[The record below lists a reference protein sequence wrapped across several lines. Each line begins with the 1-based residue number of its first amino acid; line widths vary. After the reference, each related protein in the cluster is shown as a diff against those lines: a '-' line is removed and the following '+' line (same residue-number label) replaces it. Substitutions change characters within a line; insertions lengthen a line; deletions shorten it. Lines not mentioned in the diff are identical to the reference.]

1 MKKKLKGFEKNS
13 EKYKINKQVTYESK
27 MMSMQ
32 KVNSEIM
39 KMMKSVVEVC
49 ASKYNFDAEEG
60 YRMICSCEGLEVKSS
75 SKRSK
80 KISQKPVKS
89 AFPLP
94 YNGEMN
100 GECCMGI
107 RLNSGLYTQ
116 CPSIRPESAAYC
128 GSCDKQA
135 ASNEHGLPD
144 YGNIQTRLS
153 KYTKDE
159 EFVDPS
165 GKKPVAYTKVMKKFK
180 VTEEQVREEA
190 SKHNMVLDP
199 RHFVEVEKKSG
210 RPASK
215 VEKEPKELKAKGRPK
230 KSKKVLE
237 LAGEEEDLFASL
249 VMSSLVPSAAN
260 KVDDV
265 IEETV
270 TSEAESEVDSDLN
283 EVINSSLGDVD
294 VISVAAKPSKASK
307 PKVSAEEKKLE
318 AEQKKLALAEQK
330 AAEKLALA
338 EQKKAEALA
347 QQNQKLALAEQ
358 KAAEKLALAEQKKAE
373 ALAQQNQKLALAEQK
388 KAEKQALA
396 EQKKKPLSEAKKE
409 KKVKNDNDDD
419 RPTPTFVAPPDDADV
434 VKKIMFEGKKY
445 LKSKNTGI
453 IYNME
458 QDVIGKWNEE
468 KNRID
473 FDETG
478 EESEEEYD
486 EDN

>member
-1 MKKKLKGFEKNS
+1 
-13 EKYKINKQVTYESK
+13 
-27 MMSMQ
+27 MQ
-32 KVNSEIM
+32 KVNNEIM
-39 KMMKSVVEVC
+39 KMMNNAVVMLS
-49 ASKYNFDAEEG
+49 SKYNFDAEEG
-60 YRMICSCEGLEVKSS
+60 MRMICESEGLSKSS
-75 SKRSK
+75 SRSSK
-80 KISQKPVKS
+80 KASSKKQEVAKS

-94 YNGEMN
+94 YNGELK
-100 GECCMGI
+100 GECCFGI
-107 RLNSGLYTQ
+107 RQNSGLYTQ
-116 CPSIRPESAAYC
+116 CPSIRPEGGAYC

-135 ASNEHGLPD
+135 SKNEHGLPD

-165 GKKPVAYTKVMKKFK
+165 GKKPVAYTKVMKKLK
-180 VTEEQVREEA
+180 LTEEQVREEA
-190 SKHNMVLDP
+190 AKHNMTLDP

-215 VEKEPKELKAKGRPK
+215 EPKEPKELKAKGRPK
-230 KSKKVLE
+230 KSKRVLE

-260 KVDDV
+260 KADDV

-270 TSEAESEVDSDLN
+270 TSEVISVAESEDD
-283 EVINSSLGDVD
+283 NSSLGDVD
-294 VISVAAKPSKASK
+294 VVVEAKAVKPKPEKK
-307 PKVSAEEKKLE
+307 PKVSAEEKAAVAQQKAEQKKLE
-318 AEQKKLALAEQK
+318 AEQKKIALAEQK
-330 AAEKLALA
+330 KLEAEVKKFALA
-338 EQKKAEALA
+338 EQKKAEAE
-347 QQNQKLALAEQ
+347 QKKQEAEQ
-358 KAAEKLALAEQKKAE
+358 K
-373 ALAQQNQKLALAEQK
+373 
-388 KAEKQALA
+388 KQALA
-396 EQKKKPLSEAKKE
+396 EQKKLEKQALAELKKQEAELKKKPAE
-409 KKVKNDNDDD
+409 KKVLAKQKKTKVDDDD
-419 RPTPTFVAPPDDADV
+419 RPSPAFIDPPEEADV

-486 EDN
+486 EDM

>member
-1 MKKKLKGFEKNS
+1 
-13 EKYKINKQVTYESK
+13 
-27 MMSMQ
+27 MSMS
-32 KVNSEIM
+32 KVNLEIV

-60 YRMICSCEGLEVKSS
+60 YRMICESEGLEVKS
-75 SKRSK
+75 RSK
-80 KISQKPVKS
+80 KISSKPVKS

-94 YNGEMN
+94 YNGEVN

-116 CPSIRPESAAYC
+116 CPSVRPEGGAYC
-128 GSCDKQA
+128 GSCNKQA
-135 ASNEHGLPD
+135 TKNEHGLPD
-144 YGNIQTRLS
+144 YGSIQTRSS
-153 KYTKDE
+153 KYFKDE

-190 SKHNMVLDP
+190 AKHNMVLDP

-215 VEKEPKELKAKGRPK
+215 VLSEAKKEPKELKAKGRPK

-249 VMSSLVPSAAN
+249 VMSSSAIKSQLLE
-260 KVDDV
+260 KVDEN
-265 IEETV
+265 EEEIV
-270 TSEAESEVDSDLN
+270 VSVSESEADSDDNL
-283 EVINSSLGDVD
+283 SLGDVD
-294 VISVAAKPSKASK
+294 IIVEAKASKASKASK
-307 PKVSAEEKKLE
+307 PKVSAEEKAAL
-318 AEQKKLALAEQK
+318 AEQKKLALAEQKAAEKLALAEQK

-347 QQNQKLALAEQ
+347 QQNQKKQEAEQKKQALAEQ
-358 KAAEKLALAEQKKAE
+358 KAALAEQKK
-373 ALAQQNQKLALAEQK
+373 L
-388 KAEKQALA
+388 ALA

-409 KKVKNDNDDD
+409 KKVKNDDDAD

-468 KNRID
+468 KDGTEYHRQ
-473 FDETG
+473 
-478 EESEEEYD
+478 EEKSED
-486 EDN
+486 EDDEN